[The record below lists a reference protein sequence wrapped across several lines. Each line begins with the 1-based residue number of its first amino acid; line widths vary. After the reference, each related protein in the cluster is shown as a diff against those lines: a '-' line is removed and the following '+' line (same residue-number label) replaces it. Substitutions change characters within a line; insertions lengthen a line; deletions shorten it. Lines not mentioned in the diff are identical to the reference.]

1 MSDFMI
7 RFLMNNLFLSLLTVS
22 FLGIKQLLGRVLTHR
37 MQYSLWYC
45 FLVLLA
51 APFLSLIPADFLKL
65 PGGADFFHSSLALLP
80 SLQEGAGARALASE
94 GQFSDFAVS
103 VSRRTS
109 SGAGRA
115 LFLLWLP
122 GIMVMLFRV
131 IKTQAELYR
140 IRQSALPLQNL
151 EVRALY
157 GECLREMKLKKPV
170 PVYSTAFLKSP
181 VITGLFFPRIYV
193 PIHLISDFNSVDMR
207 YMLLHELQHYKHK
220 DAFAN
225 HLMNL
230 AGILY
235 WFNPFVWSALK
246 EMQNDREAACDTSV
260 LELLGEKE
268 YGAYGNTLISL
279 AEKISLRP
287 FPFTAGM
294 SGSMK
299 QLKRRI
305 RSIASYKAPS
315 FRQKALSAAV
325 FAFISLL
332 LFSFAPYLSVRAAQD
347 EDALTTEAL
356 KNVVSVDYGEYFGD
370 LDGSFVLYDM
380 QEDTWYVYN
389 RTQAERRISPDS
401 TYKIYD
407 TLFGLEEGVIAP
419 DASVLPWDGTAY
431 PFAAWNSDQDLASA
445 MGNSVNWYFQ
455 SIDSRLGAGRVQD
468 YLHKISYGNQDS
480 SAGLSSYWLEASL
493 KISPLEQTALLI
505 KLYRNDFGFA
515 PANIRAV
522 KDAMLL
528 SQTPD
533 GSLYGKTGTGRVNG
547 KDVNGWF
554 VGYVE
559 TRGQVY
565 CFAANIQGSDGAA
578 GSRAAEITEDILSRL
593 GISYQS
599 GSTFSGESMMRLET
613 Y

>member
-1 MSDFMI
+1 
-7 RFLMNNLFLSLLTVS
+7 
-22 FLGIKQLLGRVLTHR
+22 

-115 LFLLWLP
+115 LFLLWLL

-225 HLMNL
+225 YLMNL

-246 EMQNDREAACDTSV
+246 EMQIDREAACDTSV

-315 FRQKALSAAV
+315 FRQKAFERRCV
-325 FAFISLL
+325 
-332 LFSFAPYLSVRAAQD
+332 
-347 EDALTTEAL
+347 
-356 KNVVSVDYGEYFGD
+356 
-370 LDGSFVLYDM
+370 
-380 QEDTWYVYN
+380 YVYF
-389 RTQAERRISPDS
+389 T
-401 TYKIYD
+401 
-407 TLFGLEEGVIAP
+407 V
-419 DASVLPWDGTAY
+419 
-431 PFAAWNSDQDLASA
+431 
-445 MGNSVNWYFQ
+445 
-455 SIDSRLGAGRVQD
+455 
-468 YLHKISYGNQDS
+468 
-480 SAGLSSYWLEASL
+480 
-493 KISPLEQTALLI
+493 
-505 KLYRNDFGFA
+505 
-515 PANIRAV
+515 AV
-522 KDAMLL
+522 
-528 SQTPD
+528 
-533 GSLYGKTGTGRVNG
+533 
-547 KDVNGWF
+547 
-554 VGYVE
+554 
-559 TRGQVY
+559 
-565 CFAANIQGSDGAA
+565 
-578 GSRAAEITEDILSRL
+578 
-593 GISYQS
+593 
-599 GSTFSGESMMRLET
+599 
-613 Y
+613 

>member
-1 MSDFMI
+1 
-7 RFLMNNLFLSLLTVS
+7 
-22 FLGIKQLLGRVLTHR
+22 
-37 MQYSLWYC
+37 
-45 FLVLLA
+45 
-51 APFLSLIPADFLKL
+51 
-65 PGGADFFHSSLALLP
+65 
-80 SLQEGAGARALASE
+80 
-94 GQFSDFAVS
+94 
-103 VSRRTS
+103 
-109 SGAGRA
+109 
-115 LFLLWLP
+115 
-122 GIMVMLFRV
+122 MLFRV

-140 IRQSALPLQNL
+140 IRQSALSLQNL

-268 YGAYGNTLISL
+268 YVAYGNTLISL

-305 RSIASYKAPS
+305 RSIVSYKAPS
-315 FRQKALSAAV
+315 FRQKVLSAAV

-347 EDALTTEAL
+347 GGRAY
-356 KNVVSVDYGEYFGD
+356 NG
-370 LDGSFVLYDM
+370 GS
-380 QEDTWYVYN
+380 
-389 RTQAERRISPDS
+389 
-401 TYKIYD
+401 
-407 TLFGLEEGVIAP
+407 
-419 DASVLPWDGTAY
+419 
-431 PFAAWNSDQDLASA
+431 
-445 MGNSVNWYFQ
+445 
-455 SIDSRLGAGRVQD
+455 
-468 YLHKISYGNQDS
+468 
-480 SAGLSSYWLEASL
+480 
-493 KISPLEQTALLI
+493 
-505 KLYRNDFGFA
+505 
-515 PANIRAV
+515 
-522 KDAMLL
+522 
-528 SQTPD
+528 
-533 GSLYGKTGTGRVNG
+533 
-547 KDVNGWF
+547 
-554 VGYVE
+554 
-559 TRGQVY
+559 
-565 CFAANIQGSDGAA
+565 
-578 GSRAAEITEDILSRL
+578 
-593 GISYQS
+593 
-599 GSTFSGESMMRLET
+599 
-613 Y
+613 